1 MALTPQISPTSVE
14 RGDEVLITVRAD
26 ANDDVDTISST
37 TFELETR
44 PSGTSTW
51 TANGISG
58 GDDVVFAGSEY
69 EGREYTF
76 STSVDMDA
84 GTYDLRVRAMDARGQ
99 TSDWKVVLGSDALTV
114 TNALPTIWAEPVP
127 TVMCD
132 EPTKISMEGHITD
145 KETLFP
151 K

>member
-1 MALTPQISPTSVE
+1 MDRQWHQRWRRCCLC
-14 RGDEVLITVRAD
+14 R
-26 ANDDVDTISST
+26 
-37 TFELETR
+37 
-44 PSGTSTW
+44 
-51 TANGISG
+51 
-58 GDDVVFAGSEY
+58 SEY
-69 EGREYTF
+69 EGKEYTF

-145 KETLFP
+145 KKRLFRNERLLLLRP
-151 K
+151 SWVGIPPPRKSGPLRL